1 MNHFGVFP
9 VPWLIFTNFGQR
21 STIEKSYNSFFDCL
35 FQLWNHLTAVFLTVV
50 GLNNYKSNRKT
61 SVVRRE

>member
-9 VPWLIFTNFGQR
+9 VTWLILTNLGQR
-21 STIEKSYNSFFDCL
+21 NKSEKLYNSFVDCL

-50 GLNNYKSNRKT
+50 GLNSYKSNRK
-61 SVVRRE
+61 